1 MSPEERIDELLAQGD
16 ARGAATEA
24 IRAFGPRV
32 LGYLRAVLRNPS
44 DAEEAFSMFAES
56 LWRGVGT
63 FRHECSFRTWAY
75 TLAWNAAAR
84 LRDDAY
90 RRHARTLGPTEAS
103 QLAAEI
109 RTTSALR
116 HEQQVSA
123 MERLRQTLTP
133 EEQSILVLRIDQGL
147 SWEEVAH
154 VLHGSGGPSQA
165 AALRKRFERL
175 KARLAQLARESG
187 LLG

>member
-1 MSPEERIDELLAQGD
+1 MSPEERIDELLATGD
-16 ARGAATEA
+16 TRGAATEA

-32 LGYLRAVLRNPS
+32 LGYLRAVLRNTS

-56 LWRGVGT
+56 LWRGVPS
-63 FRHECSFRTWAY
+63 FRRECAFRTWVY

-90 RRHARTLGPTEAS
+90 RRHARTLRPTEAS
-103 QLAAEI
+103 ELADEV
-109 RTTSALR
+109 RTTSNLR
-116 HEQQVSA
+116 HERQRTAVD
-123 MERLRQTLTP
+123 RLREALTP

-154 VLHGSGGPSQA
+154 VLHGSSGPSET

-175 KARLAQLARESG
+175 KDRLAQMARDSG
-187 LLG
+187 LLT

>member
-1 MSPEERIDELLAQGD
+1 MSPEERIEELLALGD

-44 DAEEAFSMFAES
+44 DADEAFSMFAES
-56 LWRGVGT
+56 LWRGIKT
-63 FRHECSFRTWAY
+63 FRRECTFRTWAY
-75 TLAWNAAAR
+75 TLAWNSAAR

-90 RRHARTLGPTEAS
+90 RRHARTLPTEAS
-103 QLAAEI
+103 QLAEEI
-109 RTTSALR
+109 RTTSAIR
-116 HEQQVSA
+116 HEHQVTA
-123 MERLRQTLTP
+123 IERLRQALTP
-133 EEQSILVLRIDQGL
+133 EEQSILVLRIDQAL

-154 VLHGSGGPSQA
+154 VLHGSGGPA
-165 AALRKRFERL
+165 ETAALRKRFERL
-175 KARLAQLARESG
+175 KARLAQMARENG

>member
-1 MSPEERIDELLAQGD
+1 MSPEERIDELLASGD
-16 ARGAATEA
+16 VRGAATEA

-63 FRHECSFRTWAY
+63 FRHECAFRTWAY

-103 QLAAEI
+103 ELAAEI
-109 RTTSALR
+109 RTTSNR
-116 HEQQVSA
+116 RERQVSA
-123 MERLRQTLTP
+123 MERLREALTP

-154 VLHGSGGPSQA
+154 VLHGSGGPSET

-175 KARLAQLARESG
+175 KARLAQMARESG